1 MSTFETYYDINP
13 VAVIDQNKWDVFM
26 PEVALQFRS
35 LPTVYT
41 PLVDWNDDTQRT
53 GAQTTTYTE
62 MMEGDVDIAEIPLTA
77 NYIDAPLNVDSRARQ
92 LAVKRYG
99 DKVQL
104 HESSNIFQ
112 QWQMSGGRDWRPLL
126 RGLLGRS
133 VVMKTEMLARNAF
146 LLGPKS
152 HWTYSDGGG
161 APTSIGTIT
170 NADTFNM
177 DVVNEWNLRLGNTGT
192 PVVPG
197 DMASAK
203 VAIIPP
209 GVVYDFM
216 DQIAAASANESSMWR
231 DAQLYSGKEIRYEI
245 GSFKGIRFVQHPNDK
260 WGLNNAVLYNT
271 GAIDKQFGVTVA
283 IKAGDGSPNPE
294 TTLVDET
301 WYIGQKNV
309 SHVIQLEAACGA
321 LDFEVGDFV
330 TFHTERTNALGV
342 INGVNPTAVKNCV
355 RRVVFYDHAANTIS
369 LDRPLSFTYDA
380 PFVATPVSGING
392 IYFAFVT
399 KARHIGFI
407 LTLGS
412 RGGIMGSVARPIKF
426 YEPKS
431 IDDFDSVWR
440 YVWDIIQGYNIWEP
454 NLFECHFCALTL
466 PKIGGLITP

>member
-13 VAVIDQNKWDVFM
+13 VAVIDQNKWDLKM
-26 PEVALQFRS
+26 PEVAMQFRNQ
-35 LPTVYT
+35 PVVYT
-41 PLVDWNDDTQRT
+41 PLVDYNDDTQRT
-53 GAQTTTYTE
+53 GAETTTYTE
-62 MMEGDVDIAEIPLTA
+62 MIEGDVDVAEIPLTA

-126 RGLLGRS
+126 RGLLGQS
-133 VVMKTEMLARNAF
+133 VVKKTEMLSRNAF
-146 LLGPKS
+146 LASPKA

-161 APTSIGTIT
+161 APTDIGSITSADVFDMDIV
-170 NADTFNM
+170 NA
-177 DVVNEWNLRLGNTGT
+177 WNLRLGNTGS

-203 VAIIPP
+203 LAIIPP

-216 DQIAAASANESSMWR
+216 SQLAAASSNEASMWR
-231 DAQLYSGKEIRYEI
+231 DAQLYAGREIRYEL

-260 WGLNNAVLYNT
+260 YGLNNAVLYNT
-271 GAIDKQFGVTVA
+271 GAITYQYGVTTA
-283 IKAGDGSPNPE
+283 IAAGDGAPDPE

-301 WYIGQKNV
+301 WYVGQKDV
-309 SHVIQLEAACGA
+309 THYIQLENFGVGEFA
-321 LDFEVGDFV
+321 VGDFV
-330 TFHTERTNALGV
+330 TIHTVRTSTLGV
-342 INGVNPTAVKNCV
+342 TNGVNPVAVKNTV
-355 RRVVFYDHAANTIS
+355 RKVVSVDAGTNRLAF
-369 LDRPLSFTYDA
+369 DRPVSFAYTA
-380 PFVATPVSGING
+380 PFVATPVSGVAG
-392 IYFAFVT
+392 TYYAFVT

-407 LTLGS
+407 LVLGS
-412 RGGIMGSVARPIKF
+412 RGGIMASVARPIKF
-426 YEPKS
+426 YEPKP

-466 PKIGGLITP
+466 PTIGGLITP